1 VLPDV
6 DAQQRRRAVR
16 DRAVLLGVEITARL
30 EPSGTRNAQ
39 PEPNWP
45 APAALSLALK
55 SAREPNARS
64 SAPRSS
70 PSGSPPPSGDIHA
83 QNSEWL

>member
-1 VLPDV
+1 MLPDV

-55 SAREPNARS
+55 ASKEPNALS
-64 SAPRSS
+64 SALRSS
-70 PSGSPPPSGDIHA
+70 PLGSPPPPGEIHF
-83 QNSEWL
+83 QKSEWL